1 MPMYDCGAPGCDE
14 CQRAFPDRTR
24 AIAAYKERERAYA
37 ARDLPMPVD
46 PSPPCRVCGS
56 KHDVICYGTP
66 ADTICPNCCATAE
79 HADGET
85 GHGFDYQRSERGYQC
100 RYCGED
106 EHPPAADD
114 GYISD
119 RARI

>member
-1 MPMYDCGAPGCDE
+1 MPMYDCGAPDCEE
-14 CQRAFPDRTR
+14 CQRAFKDCTR
-24 AIAAYKERERAYA
+24 AIENYRRREREYA
-37 ARDLPMPVD
+37 ALSKPMPVD
-46 PSPPCRVCGS
+46 PSLPCRVCGS

-66 ADTICPNCCATAE
+66 TDTICPDCCATAE

-85 GHGFDYQRSERGYQC
+85 GHGFDYVRSERGHQC

-106 EHPPAADD
+106 KHPPAADD